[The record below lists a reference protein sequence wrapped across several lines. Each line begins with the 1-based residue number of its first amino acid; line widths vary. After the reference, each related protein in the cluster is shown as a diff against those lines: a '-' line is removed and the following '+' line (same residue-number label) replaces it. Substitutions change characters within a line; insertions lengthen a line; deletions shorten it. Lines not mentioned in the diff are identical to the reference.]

1 MAAVF
6 GPGQKLS
13 QFNDEFMKELEDD
26 FQSPGSSKFQNYMN
40 RCREGMQ
47 KMEEVSV
54 SVFAWNEGLLGRKSC
69 KASVNDV
76 PFSLL
81 TNTGKSNINLC
92 CVCMSIHLSNC
103 FML

>member
-1 MAAVF
+1 MATVF

-47 KMEEVSV
+47 KMEEVSE
-54 SVFAWNEGLLGRKSC
+54 SSLPENEGLLIVGVC
-69 KASVNDV
+69 KFSGNDALYLCL
-76 PFSLL
+76 SDTGEAN
-81 TNTGKSNINLC
+81 TNLYCACGHTPYQL
-92 CVCMSIHLSNC
+92 IHA
-103 FML
+103 M